1 VAEAIVALALLPRGF
16 AASDLAEQVHRLGRR
31 AAYDLKKFRGKG
43 LVRRIDG
50 TRRYEPVPAV

>member
-1 VAEAIVALALLPRGF
+1 LRSCRVYC
-16 AASDLAEQVHRLGRR
+16 RR

-50 TRRYEPVPAV
+50 TRRYEPVPAGLKTVPL